1 MRGIVLALLLAACQ
15 GGRAAGGPSKEAP
28 MDACKG
34 VRIRVG
40 TVAGIGDYRV
50 GLEGLAAGERGK
62 WKARLVFVDPG
73 AGEEAPPAFEGEV
86 GAGETFQV
94 GGRRFRVTEVKR
106 VPSSSDL
113 PGSDPSFA
121 CIDPL

>member
-1 MRGIVLALLLAACQ
+1 MRVIVLALLLGACQ
-15 GGRAAGGPSKEAP
+15 AGRAEGGPTKEAP

-40 TVAGIGDYRV
+40 TVAGIGEYRV
-50 GLEGLAAGERGK
+50 GLEGLAPGEPGTF
-62 WKARLVFVDPG
+62 KARLVFVDPR

-86 GAGETFQV
+86 GAGETVQV
-94 GGRRFRVTEVKR
+94 GGRRFRVTEVRR

-121 CIDPL
+121 CVDPL